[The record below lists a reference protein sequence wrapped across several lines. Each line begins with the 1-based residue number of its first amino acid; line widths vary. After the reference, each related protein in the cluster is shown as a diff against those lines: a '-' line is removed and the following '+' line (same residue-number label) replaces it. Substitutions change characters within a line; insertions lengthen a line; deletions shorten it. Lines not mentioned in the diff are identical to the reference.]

1 MVFFTIL
8 WVNYHM
14 IEPRELPNLIG
25 QDDSFLE
32 AVEQASAAASV
43 DRPVLIIGERGTG
56 KELIAAR
63 VHYLSPRWAETYQAM
78 NCAALAEDLLETELF
93 GHTAGAFT
101 GASKA
106 RIGRF
111 EQASGGTLFLDEL
124 ASTSLR
130 LQEKLLRVIEYGE
143 FERVG
148 SSQTLSVD
156 VRLVAAANVDLPAAA
171 EAGDFRADLLDRL
184 SFEVITLP
192 PLRARPGDI
201 SVLAQHFAESMCREL
216 ERDHFPGFSRQAHR
230 QLSAYSWPGNVRE
243 LRNVVERA
251 VYRQTDPDA
260 LIEEITID
268 PFASPWRPAPA
279 IKHAG
284 RGDPGARAS
293 TPPASH
299 AGALPDDFYGH
310 MKGIEK
316 DIIERALKQ
325 HQFHQKNT
333 AAALGLTYDQ
343 LRHLLKTH
351 NLLRRPASNS

>member
-1 MVFFTIL
+1 MST
-8 WVNYHM
+8 
-14 IEPRELPNLIG
+14 RELPNLIG
-25 QDDSFLE
+25 QDDSFLA
-32 AVEQASAAASV
+32 AVEHASAAAAV

-63 VHYLSPRWAETYQAM
+63 IHYLSSRWSETYQAL
-78 NCAALAEDLLETELF
+78 NCAALSEDLLETELF

-101 GASKA
+101 GATKA

-124 ASTSLR
+124 ASTSMR

-143 FERVG
+143 FQRVG
-148 SSQTLSVD
+148 SSQTLTVD

-171 EAGDFRADLLDRL
+171 EAGDFRSDLLDRL

-216 ERDHFPGFSRQAHR
+216 ERDHFPGFSRQAFR
-230 QLSAYSWPGNVRE
+230 QLAAYAWPGNVRE

-260 LIEEITID
+260 LIDEITID

-279 IKHAG
+279 IKHAKTTSG
-284 RGDPGARAS
+284 EPAS
-293 TPPASH
+293 TPTAGH
-299 AGALPDDFYGH
+299 ATGELPEDFYGH
-310 MKGIEK
+310 IKRIEK
-316 DIIERALKQ
+316 DILERALKR
-325 HQFHQKNT
+325 HQYHQKNT
-333 AAALGLTYDQ
+333 AAGLGLTYDQ
-343 LRHLLKTH
+343 LRHLLKSH
-351 NLLRRPASNS
+351 ELLRKPATHS

>member
-1 MVFFTIL
+1 MST
-8 WVNYHM
+8 
-14 IEPRELPNLIG
+14 RELPNLIG
-25 QDDSFLE
+25 QDDSFLA
-32 AVEQASAAASV
+32 AVEHASAAAAV

-63 VHYLSPRWAETYQAM
+63 IHYLSSRWSETYQAL
-78 NCAALAEDLLETELF
+78 NCAALSEDLLETELF

-101 GASKA
+101 GATKA

-124 ASTSLR
+124 ASTSMR

-143 FERVG
+143 FQRVG
-148 SSQTLSVD
+148 SSQTLTVD

-171 EAGDFRADLLDRL
+171 EAGDFRSDLLDRL

-216 ERDHFPGFSRQAHR
+216 ERDHFPGFSRQAFR
-230 QLSAYSWPGNVRE
+230 QLAAYAWPGNVRE

-260 LIEEITID
+260 LIDEITID
-268 PFASPWRPAPA
+268 PFASPWRPAPD
-279 IKHAG
+279 IKHAKAASGEPVGTHTAG
-284 RGDPGARAS
+284 RTTGE
-293 TPPASH
+293 
-299 AGALPDDFYGH
+299 LPEDFYGH
-310 MKGIEK
+310 IKLIEK
-316 DIIERALKQ
+316 DILERALKR
-325 HQFHQKNT
+325 HQYHQKNT
-333 AAALGLTYDQ
+333 AAGLGLTYDQ
-343 LRHLLKTH
+343 LRHLLKSH
-351 NLLRRPASNS
+351 ELLRKPATHS

>member
-1 MVFFTIL
+1 
-8 WVNYHM
+8 M
-14 IEPRELPNLIG
+14 IEPRELPSLIG
-25 QDDSFLE
+25 EDDSFLE
-32 AVEQASAAASV
+32 AVEHASAAAAV
-43 DRPVLIIGERGTG
+43 NRPVLIIGERGTG

-63 VHYLSPRWAETYQAM
+63 IHYLSTRWAETYQAL
-78 NCAALAEDLLETELF
+78 NCAALSEDLLETELF

-101 GASKA
+101 GATKA
-106 RIGRF
+106 RTGRF

-143 FERVG
+143 FQRVG
-148 SSQTLSVD
+148 SSQTLTAD

-171 EAGDFRADLLDRL
+171 EAGDFRSDLLDRL

-201 SVLAQHFAESMCREL
+201 SVLAQHFAESMCHEL
-216 ERDHFPGFSRQAHR
+216 ERDHFPGFSRQAFR
-230 QLSAYSWPGNVRE
+230 QLASYSWPGNVRE
-243 LRNVVERA
+243 LRNAVERS

-268 PFASPWRPAPA
+268 PFASPWRPAA
-279 IKHAG
+279 ALKHSDQQG
-284 RGDPGARAS
+284 SQGRAS
-293 TPPASH
+293 TPPAGH
-299 AGALPDDFYGH
+299 TGALPDDLYGYV
-310 MKGIEK
+310 KGIEK
-316 DIIERALKQ
+316 DILERALKQ
-325 HQFHQKNT
+325 HQYHQKNT

-351 NLLRRPASNS
+351 ELLRKPATNP